1 MHYKNVEWA
10 IQRTMNLCFHI
21 AVCSLTVIIFIILPG
36 PAYGETGQA
45 EESEVIPEKKDVPI
59 YVNPVQAIS
68 PTVALSF
75 PNGNFYMHFEQ
86 DFNILETVFD
96 FNYNFFNDGVDSRV
110 SLAYPI
116 GRFIPTIGFS
126 GNLDYE
132 NFVAPTI
139 VDSDVYLVPTDKY
152 VSRVRSLDLNLSY
165 NIWRNFYLTNF
176 FIVSDIFHASL
187 STGTILDEGVDLIE
201 RVGVIYNTLGVKEL
215 PTRIEVEGFYFRSLF
230 DFRYRDSFS
239 THLST
244 DNHNVFLLHTNIRN
258 RLFIEEKLSLNYPI
272 KVSDKEKVYYYQLG
286 GFDNI
291 RGYGLGAINSIRFL
305 LLSTN
310 LEYEIF
316 RDKEIQFKKSERHTT
331 LHQFTLLFLL
341 DGLFEQDR
349 LNIHSQVHFYSS
361 LGAGFSF
368 LITRGGKKHLKVSVY
383 AAQPLE
389 SGFFPVIYLRSTVF
403 NFESKI

>member
-1 MHYKNVEWA
+1 MD
-10 IQRTMNLCFHI
+10 LCFNI
-21 AVCSLTVIIFIILPG
+21 AVCALTFVTFIVLPG
-36 PAYGETGQA
+36 SAYGETGQA
-45 EESEVIPEKKDVPI
+45 EESEAIPEKKGIPI
-59 YVNPVQAIS
+59 YVDPVQAVS
-68 PTVALSF
+68 PTFELSF

-86 DFNILETVFD
+86 DFNILEAVFD
-96 FNYNFFNDGVDSRV
+96 FNYNFFNDGVNSTV
-110 SLAYPI
+110 TFAYPI

-139 VDSDVYLVPTDKY
+139 VGSDVYLQPTDKY
-152 VSRVRSLDLNLSY
+152 VSRVRSVDLNLSY
-165 NIWRNFYLTNF
+165 NVLRNFYLTNS
-176 FIVSDIFHASL
+176 FIISDIYHVSL
-187 STGTILDEGVDLIE
+187 TAGTILDEGVDLIE
-201 RVGVIYNTLGVKEL
+201 RAGVIYNTLGVREL
-215 PTRIEVEGFYFRSLF
+215 PNRIEVEGFYFRSLF
-230 DFRYRDSFS
+230 DFRYRDSFGNP
-239 THLST
+239 LSI

-272 KVSDKEKVYYYQLG
+272 KVYDKEKVYYYKLG

-291 RGYGLGAINSIRFL
+291 RGYGQGAINSIRFL

-310 LEYEIF
+310 LEREIF

-341 DGLFEQDR
+341 DGLVEQDR

-368 LITRGGKKHLKVSVY
+368 LITREGKKHLKVAVY

-389 SGFFPVIYLRSTVF
+389 SGFFPIIYLRSTVF
-403 NFESKI
+403 NFESKM